1 MKATLTYAAAFV
13 NRNGN
18 PTVSCHIDVADTT
31 AVVYMSLNGGAKAI
45 TFETL
50 HLLGLT
56 AGDFGKTVALPCE
69 VEAEHDPIAG
79 TTSYRFLGRA
89 QHDGSLLAGF

>member
-1 MKATLTYAAAFV
+1 MQAKLTYIAAFT

-18 PTVSCHIDVADTT
+18 PTVSCHIDLGSET
-31 AVVYMSLNGGAKAI
+31 AGIYMSLNGGARDI
-45 TFETL
+45 TFRTL
-50 HLLGLT
+50 REIGLT
-56 AGDFGKTVALPCE
+56 ATDFGKDIAVPCE